1 MAKADKL
8 YSDAFRKKPG
18 VRQRLSSFATDAT
31 PGFKDK
37 AAAKD
42 KLGADVRRLTKL
54 QDVLSAAAERG
65 VLIIFQGMD
74 GAGKDSAIK
83 HVMSGVNPQGVG
95 VFSFRQ
101 PTEDERRHDYMWRCA
116 KVLPERGRIGIFNR
130 SYYEEVLVT
139 RVHPELLGPKL
150 ARRVNSAFWKR
161 RYRDMN
167 NFEQYLVENR
177 IAVVKFCLH
186 LSKQEQAK
194 RLLDRLERP
203 SKHWKFSTA
212 DLQQRAF
219 WPAYMKAYEE
229 MLNATSTPWAPWYVI
244 PADHKWFAHVAIAD
258 IVVHIMEGFK
268 LKYPALPPGMKRALR
283 DAKRR
288 LSRGE

>member
-1 MAKADKL
+1 MVARVYQDE
-8 YSDAFRKKPG
+8 FRKKPG
-18 VRQRLSSFATDAT
+18 VRQRLARFDPAAT

-37 AAAKD
+37 SEAKD
-42 KLGADVRRLTKL
+42 KLTADVKRLTKL
-54 QDVLSAAAERG
+54 QDVLSASATRG
-65 VLIIFQGMD
+65 LLIIFQGMD

-95 VFSFRQ
+95 VYSFRQ
-101 PTEDERRHDYMWRCA
+101 PTEEERRHDYMWRCA

-130 SYYEEVLVT
+130 SYYEEVLVV
-139 RVHPELLGPKL
+139 RVHPELLGPW
-150 ARRVNSAFWKR
+150 ARRANRAFWQR

-167 NFEQYLVENR
+167 NFEQYLVEND
-177 IAVVKFCLH
+177 IAVLKFHLH

-194 RLLDRLERP
+194 RLLARLDRP
-203 SKHWKFSTA
+203 SKNWKFPTA

-219 WPAYMKAYEE
+219 WPRYMKAYED

-258 IVVHIMEGFK
+258 IIVRTLESFK
-268 LKYPALPPGMKRALR
+268 LRYPPLALNMKRALR
-283 DAKRR
+283 DARRR
-288 LSRGE
+288 LMREA